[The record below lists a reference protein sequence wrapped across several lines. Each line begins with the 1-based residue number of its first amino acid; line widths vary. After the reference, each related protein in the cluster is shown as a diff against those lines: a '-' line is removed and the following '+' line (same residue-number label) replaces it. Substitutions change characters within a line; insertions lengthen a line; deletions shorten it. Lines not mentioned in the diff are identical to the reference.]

1 MRHNFFQNMSYTFL
15 LERTEIFWDIIVR
28 IKSIIKYIEIQLQ
41 KRKTTM
47 NNDGS
52 DQIFR
57 HVCVYIF
64 HTHDQ
69 NKYVPNRICCDFHYL
84 EITKCWMNMVT
95 HSAFCNLASNW
106 DNDFSEM
113 SRDFTLFLIRMLGK
127 MI

>member
-1 MRHNFFQNMSYTFL
+1 MSHNFFQNMSYTFL

-41 KRKTTM
+41 KRKTSTFVYTFSIPM
-47 NNDGS
+47 N
-52 DQIFR
+52 
-57 HVCVYIF
+57 
-64 HTHDQ
+64 Q